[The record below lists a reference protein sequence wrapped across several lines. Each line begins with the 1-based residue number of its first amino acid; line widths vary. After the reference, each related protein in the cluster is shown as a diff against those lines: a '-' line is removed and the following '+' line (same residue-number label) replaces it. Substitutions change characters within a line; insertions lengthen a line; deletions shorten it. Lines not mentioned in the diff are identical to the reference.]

1 MPIAAGH
8 TYVFDKGYCDY
19 NWWHEIDEAGAYFT
33 TRLKKNAAF
42 TVLAENSAC
51 GEQIL
56 GDQTICFKH
65 KVIRSKKQK
74 NHYYDKALRRIEE
87 AREDGET
94 LVLVSNDHESSAAEI
109 AENYKKRWQIE
120 LLFKWMKQH
129 LALEHP
135 YSRTENGV
143 KLHIL
148 CVLIAYLLLR
158 RAHQEAGETRSLHLY
173 LAKLSASLFERPKTL
188 YEHYRRRERRHNDAN
203 QLVIPL
209 S

>member
-1 MPIAAGH
+1 
-8 TYVFDKGYCDY
+8 
-19 NWWHEIDEAGAYFT
+19 
-33 TRLKKNAAF
+33 
-42 TVLAENSAC
+42 
-51 GEQIL
+51 
-56 GDQTICFKH
+56 
-65 KVIRSKKQK
+65 
-74 NHYYDKALRRIEE
+74 
-87 AREDGET
+87 
-94 LVLVSNDHESSAAEI
+94 
-109 AENYKKRWQIE
+109 
-120 LLFKWMKQH
+120 MKQH

-158 RAHQEAGETRSLHLY
+158 HAHREAGETVSLHMY